1 MDKLGYSD
9 YKIGLLA
16 LKYIPVIMFL
26 IMWVHTGLS
35 VFGINGPCADTV
47 AGSAIIPSIL
57 ILTISNLFK
66 FCYLHK
72 MLTIYS
78 LCIDL
83 CINFNR
89 YIGFGDW
96 LYPMRAIMF
105 CMGIVI
111 LVILILKFNSY
122 KEKCCTI
129 KNENYGKEMLQR

>member
-1 MDKLGYSD
+1 MDKLEYSN

-16 LKYIPVIMFL
+16 LKYTPIIMFL

-35 VFGINGPCADTV
+35 VFGINGPCADII

-89 YIGFGDW
+89 YIGFGNY
-96 LYPMRAIMF
+96 LQYIRFIMF
-105 CMGIVI
+105 YIGIIILTI
-111 LVILILKFNSY
+111 LVLKFNNY

-129 KNENYGKEMLQR
+129 KNENYGKEML

>member
-57 ILTISNLFK
+57 ILTISNK
-66 FCYLHK
+66 
-72 MLTIYS
+72 
-78 LCIDL
+78 
-83 CINFNR
+83 
-89 YIGFGDW
+89 
-96 LYPMRAIMF
+96 
-105 CMGIVI
+105 V
-111 LVILILKFNSY
+111 LIS
-122 KEKCCTI
+122 
-129 KNENYGKEMLQR
+129 